1 MNYFDKMVRDMSN
14 KDLDAIKAWL
24 HPDFLFVA
32 DFELLTREDWLDAS
46 KKEFDDGEVTLHDN
60 AKCLLET
67 EHLVVFEQKYVLD
80 GQFVLSVNTTH
91 FRDGKPWR
99 TIINRIPITE

>member
-1 MNYFDKMVRDMSN
+1 MSN
-14 KDLDAIKAWL
+14 KGLDAIKAQL

-46 KKEFDDGEVTLHDN
+46 KKEFDDGEETFHDN

-67 EHLVVFEQKYVLD
+67 KHLVVFEQKYVLD
-80 GQFVLSVNTTH
+80 RQFVLSVNTTH
-91 FRDGKPWR
+91 FRNGKPWR
-99 TIINRIPITE
+99 PIINRAPIEE

>member
-24 HPDFLFVA
+24 HPDFLYVA
-32 DFELLTREDWLDAS
+32 DFELLTRDDWLDAS
-46 KKEFDDGEVTLHDN
+46 KKEFDDGVLTPSADN

-80 GQFVLSVNTTH
+80 GQFILSVNTTH
-91 FRDGKPWR
+91 LRDGKP
-99 TIINRIPITE
+99 